1 MPAAEVTPIPPIREP
16 ARSVARAVACFD
28 LVATGLLALPGV
40 ELRFFDAL
48 YAIDATL
55 GWGTPREALGPL
67 ALFLANL
74 AGALGVLWA
83 LVRIA
88 WPQRRLVASD
98 AAARCAVAALIA
110 HAVLVRGA
118 TPVLFAFVAT
128 ELIGAA
134 LEAWAAPRL
143 RERRY

>member
-1 MPAAEVTPIPPIREP
+1 VPAAEVTSIRPIREP
-16 ARSVARAVACFD
+16 ARRAARAVACFD
-28 LVATGLLALPGV
+28 LAATGLLAVPGV
-40 ELRFFDAL
+40 ELRFFDL
-48 YAIDATL
+48 LFAIDAML
-55 GWGTPREALGPL
+55 GWATPRESLGPL

-98 AAARCAVAALIA
+98 AAARCGVGALITY
-110 HAVLVRGA
+110 AVLARGA

-128 ELIGAA
+128 ELVGAA
-134 LEAWAAPRL
+134 IEAWAAPRL
-143 RERRY
+143 KERRD